1 MRGVDH
7 DPLRFAALARQFG
20 EYLVE
25 HAQAAPADE
34 PIVDRL
40 VRAIVA
46 RSVAP
51 TQPVVGLVNT
61 LADDRDLVVSSAGG
75 VVGELV
81 KGWRAKSTNTF
92 DSEMGSSTMG
102 YEIAGG
108 WGAAMA
114 NPNRNTFVMLG
125 DGSYLMM
132 DSDIYSTVLAGHKII
147 VVVCDNGGFAVINRL
162 QNGKGGISFNN
173 LIRDCR
179 SGCRSRS
186 ISRLTRLRWAR
197 SPARSTISRGWRTL
211 SPGPRR
217 RTAPQSSASRPT
229 HSNGPLATPGGMWA
243 CLKSARGPRC

>member
-20 EYLVE
+20 ENLVE
-25 HAQAAPADE
+25 HAQAAPSNK

-46 RSVAP
+46 RSVPP
-51 TQPVVGLVNT
+51 TQPGVGLVNT
-61 LADDRDLVVSSAGG
+61 LADDRDLVVSFAGG

-102 YEIAGG
+102 YEIPGG

-114 NPNRNTFVMLG
+114 NSDRDTFVMLG

-132 DSDIYSTVLAGHKII
+132 NSDIYSTVLTGHKII

-162 QNGKGGISFNN
+162 QNGKGGVSFNN

-179 SGCRSRS
+179 VKEPF
-186 ISRLTRLRWAR
+186 AVD
-197 SPARSTISRGWRTL
+197 
-211 SPGPRR
+211 
-217 RTAPQSSASRPT
+217 
-229 HSNGPLATPGGMWA
+229 
-243 CLKSARGPRC
+243 